1 MFYFAKVKSRQT
13 QNLWEPSK
21 PNPCPTPKRAFRSLC
36 QPGLGVTPSPP
47 RCGCGPHSQRHP
59 MRGQPCPRGG
69 LGPSGEGSHPA
80 GCTRA
85 WPRGLRGRRGWH
97 QADPSG
103 ASRGPSSPPPAGPWT
118 AHSGRVTLDVG
129 ASVCPVALRVRL
141 RCPRRG
147 GSRASAPASRAPPW
161 VCRPSRPLGPE
172 AEPPGGWPPLWEP
185 LHEATASQRPRQL
198 TGSRHERER
207 SRRCSRRAAPRGAA
221 PCHADGAT
229 EGTRPRR

>member
-1 MFYFAKVKSRQT
+1 
-13 QNLWEPSK
+13 
-21 PNPCPTPKRAFRSLC
+21 
-36 QPGLGVTPSPP
+36 
-47 RCGCGPHSQRHP
+47 

-103 ASRGPSSPPPAGPWT
+103 ASRVPSSPPPAGPWT
-118 AHSGRVTLDVG
+118 AHSGCVTLDVR

-147 GSRASAPASRAPPW
+147 GSRASAPARGPRPGCVGLPAPW
-161 VCRPSRPLGPE
+161 GPRLS
-172 AEPPGGWPPLWEP
+172 PPGGGRPPWEP

-229 EGTRPRR
+229 EGTRPLALAPAGRGGPYLRHAPHRHVHSEQAGPRGGRRHLAQREPPSLRGFKKQTGIFNGDVNTP

>member
-1 MFYFAKVKSRQT
+1 
-13 QNLWEPSK
+13 
-21 PNPCPTPKRAFRSLC
+21 
-36 QPGLGVTPSPP
+36 
-47 RCGCGPHSQRHP
+47 

-85 WPRGLRGRRGWH
+85 WPRGLRSRCGWH

-103 ASRGPSSPPPAGPWT
+103 ASRVPSSPPPAGPWT

-147 GSRASAPASRAPPW
+147 GSRASAPALRAPPW

-172 AEPPGGWPPLWEP
+172 AEPPGGWPPSVGASARGDGFAEASPAHGLSARTRAQPP
-185 LHEATASQRPRQL
+185 LFKARGPP
-198 TGSRHERER
+198 
-207 SRRCSRRAAPRGAA
+207 RRCSLPCGRCHRGDSPPGVSAGRAGWPVSASCAPQACALRAGGSPGRQTPPRSA
-221 PCHADGAT
+221 
-229 EGTRPRR
+229 GTSLSERF

>member
-1 MFYFAKVKSRQT
+1 
-13 QNLWEPSK
+13 
-21 PNPCPTPKRAFRSLC
+21 
-36 QPGLGVTPSPP
+36 
-47 RCGCGPHSQRHP
+47 

-103 ASRGPSSPPPAGPWT
+103 ASRVPSSPPPAGPWT

-172 AEPPGGWPPLWEP
+172 AEPPGGWPPSVG
-185 LHEATASQRPRQL
+185 ASARGDGFAEGLASSRALGTNESAAAVVQGARLPAALLPAMRTVPQRGL
-198 TGSRHERER
+198 
-207 SRRCSRRAAPRGAA
+207 APWR
-221 PCHADGAT
+221 
-229 EGTRPRR
+229 